1 MRRKE
6 DHVQVFRILDEVSK
20 NGDVTQRSLSLRLGV
35 ALGLTNLYVRRLG
48 KKGYIKIVNLK
59 ANRLRY
65 ELTPSGLAQKTALAF
80 QYVQDSYVF
89 YREARKSLTKTFDG
103 IKSEGAR
110 SVVLYGTGD
119 LAEIALLSLQEAQ
132 LDVVGVVSTRHVEQ
146 SLCGREVRPPA
157 SLSATAYDRIVVVD
171 HDRDGVM
178 EVLGKLGVDTSIVT
192 WVGAQN
198 ARS

>member
-1 MRRKE
+1 MRKNE
-6 DHVQVFRILDEVSK
+6 SVHLFRILDEVSR
-20 NGDVTQRSLSLRLGV
+20 NGEVTQRGLSQRLGV
-35 ALGLTNLYVRRLG
+35 ALGLTNLYLKRLG
-48 KKGYIKIVNLK
+48 QKGLIKVVNLK

-65 ELTPSGLAQKTALAF
+65 ELTPSGIAQKTTMAF
-80 QYVQDSYVF
+80 QYLQDSYVF

-103 IKSEGAR
+103 IKAEGAR